1 MRFDQDR
8 LRLTGKRFRVGTPV
22 RGWLVAI
29 TAVVL
34 GGALL
39 VAGLLLSMVVLVVGA
54 AVGLVG
60 YGVLRWK
67 LRGWRRQLHEAA
79 QQARAGQ
86 GGQIID
92 VQAREIRD
100 RQR

>member
-1 MRFDQDR
+1 MRFDQER
-8 LRLTGKRFRVGTPV
+8 PRLTGSRFRVGTPV
-22 RGWLVAI
+22 RGWLVAL
-29 TAVVL
+29 TAVVV

-39 VAGLLLSMVVLVVGA
+39 VVGLLLSMVVLVVGA
-54 AVGLVG
+54 VVGLVG

-79 QQARAGQ
+79 RQARAGP
-86 GGQIID
+86 GGEIID

-100 RQR
+100 RRP